1 MEITRM
7 RGMLEDEFKQKKT
20 DIKVSETDYNL
31 DLVKFCNRK
40 AREKR
45 DREEKERQDKLA
57 HEQNEI
63 RILHQRGVKRPYP

>member
-31 DLVKFCNRK
+31 DLVKFCKRK